1 MADGIPPLQDASAL
15 PPDPEPAM
23 TADGPG
29 VANSVAWKWGIFA
42 HGTGEMLLAPDSF
55 MSLDFHNESRISQY
69 PQEQGAFL
77 SYNKVA
83 SPYEIRLA
91 LTKGG
96 GVEDRQAF
104 LTSLDAHAGST
115 ELFDIVTPER
125 TYIKCNISRNRYARA
140 ARQGATLLTAEIGVT
155 EIRETATAVLSSSGA
170 IPVTTANPTT
180 PGANDPSHAGLVQAV
195 AKVPFLSAD
204 KLTNSDLDQLS
215 HLFPMLNASPLGAAG
230 KYATV
235 P

>member
-1 MADGIPPLQDASAL
+1 MADGIPPLL
-15 PPDPEPAM
+15 NPPPATDPIAPM

-29 VANSVAWKWGIFA
+29 LISGSGTQWGIFDHA
-42 HGTGEMLLAPDSF
+42 THELLLSPDSF

-69 PQEQGAFL
+69 PQEEGAFL

-83 SPYEIRLA
+83 SPYEIRLS

-96 GVEDRQAF
+96 SVEDRQAF
-104 LTSLDAHAGST
+104 LTSLDAHAGS
-115 ELFDIVTPER
+115 LVLLDIATPER
-125 TYIKCNISRNRYARA
+125 TYIKCNISRNRYGRT
-140 ARQGATLLTAEIGVT
+140 ARQGATLLTVEIGVT

-170 IPVTTANPTT
+170 SPVTAANPAA
-180 PGANDPSHAGLVQAV
+180 PGANDPTHAGLVQAV

-204 KLTNSDLDQLS
+204 KLSNSDLDQLS
-215 HLFPMLNASPLGAAG
+215 RLFPMLNVSPVGAAS